1 MKKIDIKYK
10 LLTALLVC
18 SLAAMSFAACS
29 VTTENTSLQ
38 QTENASTATVT
49 ARSSAEISY
58 VFSAKD
64 TDASYDE
71 STAQTI
77 YLNGSSASSESS
89 SVSINGSVITIK
101 GKGTY
106 IVTGTLDDGYIV
118 VDAGDSDDIK
128 IVLKDAKITS
138 SDYAALYC
146 LNADNVNVILADGTE
161 NLLKNSGKFDSKDK
175 NSVDGAVFAKT
186 DITINGSGSL
196 EIVSTD
202 HGIVGKDD
210 VTITGGNIKITSTSD
225 GIQANDSVAI
235 RNASIDI
242 TCGKDGIQADN
253 EKDKTKGFVYILSG
267 DITIAADD
275 DGITASSTL
284 QIDGGTINI
293 SKSYEGLE
301 GETIIINDGMI
312 SMVSSDD
319 GINASS
325 DSSAESMMDD
335 GVSNILIKGGD
346 IYVRSEGDGVDSNGT
361 LLMTGG
367 TLVVMGPVIG
377 GNGSLDVN
385 GSATITGGTVI
396 MAGSSD
402 MAMNFT
408 EASQGTILL
417 TTGNQ
422 SQGTAIKVT
431 DSSGNVIL
439 EAGSDCTYQCVVV
452 SSPMLTTGNSY
463 TVTAGTFSETV
474 TLSSNIYGAGNG
486 FGVPGGF
493 TGGQDAGFGGPGG
506 FGGDNEFNGGADGGF
521 GGPAGGPDNGFA
533 GAGPGNEQNGG
544 PGF

>member
-1 MKKIDIKYK
+1 MKKIDMKYK
-10 LLTALLVC
+10 FLAAVLVC
-18 SLAAMSFAACS
+18 SLTAMSVAACS
-29 VTTENTSLQ
+29 SSTENTASMQ
-38 QTENASTATVT
+38 QTANASTATVT
-49 ARSSAEISY
+49 ARSAAEISD

-64 TDASYDE
+64 LDASYDE
-71 STAQTI
+71 STAQVIT
-77 YLNGSSASSESS
+77 LNGSSASSDSS

-128 IVLKDAKITS
+128 IVLKDASITS

-146 LNADNVNVILADGTE
+146 LNADNVNVILADGTV
-161 NLLKNSGKFDSKDK
+161 NTLKNGGKFDSKDK
-175 NSVDGAVFAKT
+175 NSVDGAIFAKT

-196 EIVSTD
+196 EIVSSA

-210 VTITGGNIKITSTSD
+210 VTITGGNIKVTATSD

-235 RNASIDI
+235 QNAAIDI

-253 EKDKTKGFVYILSG
+253 EKDTSKGYVYILSG
-267 DITIAADD
+267 NITIAADD

-284 QIDGGTINI
+284 QVDGGTINI
-293 SKSYEGLE
+293 TKSYEGLE

-312 SMVSSDD
+312 SMVCSDD
-319 GINASS
+319 GLNAASS
-325 DSSAESMMDD
+325 SAAESMMDD
-335 GVSNILIKGGD
+335 GVSNLIIRGGD
-346 IYVRSEGDGVDSNGT
+346 IYIRSEGDGVDSNGT

-367 TLVVMGPVIG
+367 ALVVMGPTIG

-402 MAMNFT
+402 MATNFT

-422 SQGTAIKVT
+422 SQGTDIKVT

-439 EAGSDCTYQCVVV
+439 EATSDCTYQCIVV
-452 SSPMLTTGNSY
+452 SSPLLTTGNTY
-463 TVTAGTFSETV
+463 TVTAGTFSETI
-474 TLSSNIYGAGNG
+474 TLSSNIYGTGNG
-486 FGVPGGF
+486 FGVPGGGF
-493 TGGQDAGFGGPGG
+493 AGGQNGGFEGGPGGAFGGDNGFNGSNDGGFGGPGG
-506 FGGDNEFNGGADGGF
+506 GQGGF
-521 GGPAGGPDNGFA
+521 PDN
-533 GAGPGNEQNGG
+533 NQNGG